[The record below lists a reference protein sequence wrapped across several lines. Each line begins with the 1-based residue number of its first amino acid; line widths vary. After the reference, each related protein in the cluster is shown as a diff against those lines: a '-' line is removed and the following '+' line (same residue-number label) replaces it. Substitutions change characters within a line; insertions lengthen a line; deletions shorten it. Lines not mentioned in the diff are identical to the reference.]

1 MCICR
6 LAFAAAISAAPPALR
21 FARKPFVH
29 VCFCFCH
36 QEKKRGEI
44 STLSPHTTIDTLED
58 LQRRLF
64 PISSGH
70 FCDGKKRRAPNSVQ
84 VWLKWVPSV
93 LHSLLSIF
101 LFCFFLST
109 EGCLMYLLL
118 IKLHD
123 KTGNGWMSTDEGQD
137 NDVINKNEAFSSSE
151 W

>member
-1 MCICR
+1 MFFICLFVFVFVTR
-6 LAFAAAISAAPPALR
+6 RKKGGKSQHCRRTPPLTHLKI
-21 FARKPFVH
+21 FNEDCSPFQVATF
-29 VCFCFCH
+29 VM
-36 QEKKRGEI
+36 E
-44 STLSPHTTIDTLED
+44 
-58 LQRRLF
+58 
-64 PISSGH
+64 
-70 FCDGKKRRAPNSVQ
+70 KKRRAPNSVQ